1 MARRS
6 RYEAY
11 VKALA
16 KLGGEE
22 KKQSSPKSILKQLQE
37 YKEQSVVISVPI
49 GESEDD
55 E

>member
-11 VKALA
+11 AKALA
-16 KLGGEE
+16 KQVGQE

-37 YKEQSVVISVPI
+37 YKEQLAVISVPI
-49 GESEDD
+49 GED
-55 E
+55 ENEE

>member
-11 VKALA
+11 AKAFA
-16 KLGGEE
+16 KTEKQE
-22 KKQSSPKSILKQLQE
+22 KKHSSPKSILKKLQE

-49 GESEDD
+49 GEGDNEG
-55 E
+55 